1 MTMFP
6 TLFPTWRRRAPL
18 VRETPFDVMF
28 RDWFDEGGWSE
39 EFEGK
44 LMPKANVAETEAEFL
59 VTMELPGL
67 EEKDVEVRLTGN
79 YLVVSGERKE
89 TRKDEDKDKRYHR
102 IETTYGKFERRF
114 ELPPEVRMD
123 AETVLATFTKGMLE
137 IKLPKV
143 EPRKPVKIPVK
154 EG

>member
-6 TLFPTWRRRAPL
+6 TLFPTWRRRTPI

-28 RDWFDEGGWSE
+28 RDWLDEGGWPE

-44 LMPKANVAETEAEFL
+44 LMPKANVAETDKEFL

-79 YLVVSGERKE
+79 HLVVAGERKE
-89 TRKDEDKDKRYHR
+89 TVKDEDKEAHYHR
-102 IETTYGKFERRF
+102 VETTYGKFERRF
-114 ELPPEVRMD
+114 ALPAEVRKD
-123 AETVLATFTKGMLE
+123 AEAVVATFAKGMLE
-137 IKLPKV
+137 IRLPKV